1 MLPVTLESARVR
13 LDMPTRADTA
23 AITEA
28 CQDPE
33 IVRWTTIPQ
42 PYRAQDAQS
51 FVDAL
56 VGPGWAS
63 DREYT
68 WAIRRQGSTWLDGV
82 ISYRTARRD
91 LGFWLAPGARGTGL
105 VSEAVELV
113 VDWAFAQGAPDVYW
127 ECYVGNTASAAV
139 ARRAG
144 FTYTGSGD
152 ALVPNRDGSPAPAWK
167 ALRRADGTPASDLPW
182 PPGSTSGTAGS
193 LAP

>member
-23 AITEA
+23 AITDA

-68 WAIRRQGSTWLDGV
+68 
-82 ISYRTARRD
+82 
-91 LGFWLAPGARGTGL
+91 LG
-105 VSEAVELV
+105 
-113 VDWAFAQGAPDVYW
+113 
-127 ECYVGNTASAAV
+127 
-139 ARRAG
+139 
-144 FTYTGSGD
+144 
-152 ALVPNRDGSPAPAWK
+152 
-167 ALRRADGTPASDLPW
+167 
-182 PPGSTSGTAGS
+182 
-193 LAP
+193 